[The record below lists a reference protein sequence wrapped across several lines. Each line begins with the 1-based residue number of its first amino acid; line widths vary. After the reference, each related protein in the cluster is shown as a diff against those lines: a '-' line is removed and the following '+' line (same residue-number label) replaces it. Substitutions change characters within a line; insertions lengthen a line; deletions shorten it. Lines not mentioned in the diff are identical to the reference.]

1 MSSWDVNRE
10 NKQTNK
16 QTKVHILNVERP
28 QCKQDITLKL
38 QVRHSGLHKSVG
50 GHWICKPED

>member
-10 NKQTNK
+10 KNK

-28 QCKQDITLKL
+28 QCNQDITLKL
-38 QVRHSGLHKSVG
+38 QVRHSGLHESVG
-50 GHWICKPED
+50 GHWIRKPEG

>member
-10 NKQTNK
+10 KTNK

-38 QVRHSGLHKSVG
+38 QVRRSGLHESVG
-50 GHWICKPED
+50 GQWIRKPED